1 MAIDIPI
8 PGHGARRADID
19 WLRIGAVLLLVPFHT
34 ARIFDAWE
42 PFYAKSPETSVWMGF
57 LFIATCGAW
66 HMPLLFLLAGAS
78 SWPALGARGG
88 GGYFLE
94 RTRRLLL
101 PLVFCVLVV
110 VAPQSYFGA
119 LTHGN
124 FSGGY
129 LEWYPRHFLALGPDG
144 DFSGYRGGFTPAHL
158 WFVLFLYIYACASLP
173 LLLWLRGAAG
183 RRFTAGLAGWVSKPG
198 RFWLMP
204 VPLMLAQALPDL
216 GGKNIPYYLIFFLTG
231 YVLLSE
237 PGLEEAVAR
246 RKRPALLAGLALLLI
261 TLTGWHF
268 RVHRTHG
275 LEVPLAIL
283 YEGGAAWC
291 LVVAALGYGQRLRNF
306 SPPWLRHLAEGAYPF
321 YILHQTV
328 IVFAGYHIV
337 QWRLNI
343 WMAFCLIMAVSLV
356 ATAGLYWWGVRPFNG
371 IRVLFGMRPAR
382 HSALR
387 KG

>member
-1 MAIDIPI
+1 MKTPDTMVVP
-8 PGHGARRADID
+8 RRADID

-34 ARIFDAWE
+34 ARVFDTWE
-42 PFYAKSPETSVWMGF
+42 PFYAKSPETSLEMAI

-78 SWPALGARGG
+78 SWPALGVRGG
-88 GGYFLE
+88 GGYLRE

-129 LEWYPRHFLALGPDG
+129 LEWYPRQFLALGPDG
-144 DFSGYRGGFTPAHL
+144 DLSGYKGGFTPGHL
-158 WFVLFLYIYACASLP
+158 WFVLFLYVYACLSLP
-173 LLLWLRGAAG
+173 LLLWLRGDAG
-183 RRFTAGLAGWVSKPG
+183 RRFTAALAKWVEKPG

-204 VPLMLAQALPDL
+204 VSLMLAQALPDI

-237 PGLEEAVAR
+237 PGLEEAADR
-246 RKRPALLAGLALLLI
+246 RKKPALIAGIVSLVAVLAAWYLKA
-261 TLTGWHF
+261 
-268 RVHRTHG
+268 HRTYG
-275 LEVPLAIL
+275 LEIPFAIL
-283 YEGGAAWC
+283 YEGVAAWC
-291 LVVAALGYGQRLRNF
+291 LVVAALGYGKGLRNYR
-306 SPPWLRHLAEGAYPF
+306 PPWLRHLAEGAYPF

-328 IVFAGYHIV
+328 IIIIAYQVV
-337 QWRLNI
+337 QWGLNI
-343 WMAFCLIMAVSLV
+343 WLAFCLIVALSCM
-356 ATAGLYWWGVRPFNG
+356 ATAGLYWCGVRPFNG
-371 IRVLFGMRPAR
+371 TRLLFGMKP
-382 HSALR
+382 
-387 KG
+387 KP